1 MWRQRDTCSELE
13 VYVKIEIQRQT
24 RVYGDTEIQRQ
35 RGVCYMEIIDK
46 QYRVERGNNNRR
58 YRKRDIVTESA

>member
-1 MWRQRDTCSELE
+1 ME

-46 QYRVERGNNNRR
+46 QYRVKREVIIIEDIERE
-58 YRKRDIVTESA
+58 T